1 MRGQEGVSRLQGKL
15 KTSCRE
21 ELAETMKRVS
31 PTCSPACIPASQRL
45 SLRVM
50 PPLVSCLAVN
60 RCESSATGACLRAS
74 RSSSL
79 WMTLGLLLATT
90 MLCGCGTTKLQN
102 ATEQLVLS
110 DAVDRSVGQIDFR
123 PLAGRRVYF
132 DTTYLKT
139 VKNDS
144 FVNADYVI
152 SAMRQQI
159 IAAGCYIEETI
170 SDADLVIEG
179 RIGTLGMDDHR
190 LTYGVPEN
198 NSLSST
204 ASLISTAPRIPS
216 IPEIA
221 FARRE
226 SREGAAKV
234 AAFAYDRETRQA
246 VWQSGLSRANST
258 ARDTWVLGVGPF
270 RQGTIRRELKFAD
283 ARFGFRRKPP
293 PSTMAWKDGEPPI
306 DYSKEMVFPSA
317 ETLESDAATG
327 SMLAESEQPA
337 GAAKPGAAEPSA
349 SESEASVA
357 ALPDSTQRK

>member
-1 MRGQEGVSRLQGKL
+1 M
-15 KTSCRE
+15 
-21 ELAETMKRVS
+21 
-31 PTCSPACIPASQRL
+31 ASI
-45 SLRVM
+45 
-50 PPLVSCLAVN
+50 VSCIAVN
-60 RCESSATGACLRAS
+60 RCDPRAAIAGFRAFKRMIGGGS
-74 RSSSL
+74 ILL
-79 WMTLGLLLATT
+79 WAIVTLS
-90 MLCGCGTTKLQN
+90 GCGTTNLQN

-110 DAVDRSVGQIDFR
+110 DAVDRSVAQIDFR
-123 PLAGRRVYF
+123 PLSGRRVYF

-144 FVNADYVI
+144 FVNADYVT

-159 IAAGCYIEETI
+159 IAAGCLMVETQN
-170 SDADLVIEG
+170 DAELVIEG

-198 NSLSST
+198 NSLAST
-204 ASLISTAPRIPS
+204 ASLISAAPTIPS

-283 ARFGFRRKPP
+283 GRIFNFRKKPVP
-293 PSTMAWKDGEPPI
+293 PVVFRDGLPPV
-306 DYSKEMVFPSA
+306 DYSREMVF
-317 ETLESDAATG
+317 ESG
-327 SMLAESEQPA
+327 SPFDTIEFVGPVLAEADVEGNASENATQLAEQP
-337 GAAKPGAAEPSA
+337 GAPQTK
-349 SESEASVA
+349 
-357 ALPDSTQRK
+357 